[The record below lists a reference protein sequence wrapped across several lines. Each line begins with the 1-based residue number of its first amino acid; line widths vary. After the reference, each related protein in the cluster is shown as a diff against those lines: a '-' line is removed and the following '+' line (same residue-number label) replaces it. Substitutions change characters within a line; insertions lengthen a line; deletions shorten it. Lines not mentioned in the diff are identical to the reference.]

1 MAFPSRDDCLE
12 MLSKYQVDE
21 FVVLHS
27 LAVADVAV
35 QLARLLREKG
45 ETIDLHL
52 TESAALL
59 HDIGKGRLVE
69 KYTGTHASRDH
80 AFLSAQVVC
89 RENVPELATAV
100 GKHMLDS
107 ILDPVAQPKSWE
119 ERLVWYAD
127 KTTQFRHMG
136 LSRRM
141 RDIAAR
147 HRQASRTVSL
157 VLPHAESLEN
167 DIFSRLGDAS
177 PAELKGLVAR
187 RTAGR
192 LDTAIGTTFDYSV
205 EIGDMM
211 AAVGEEGFG
220 SVSLAGGN
228 VGHSGYSAAAG
239 LERLRDLRSRTGV
252 GITSIHAPFHHDM
265 ASPDAGARHSAVEDT
280 LVAVRAAATLGAG
293 VVIVHPHGW
302 LEIAEEETIR
312 TINSSVRAIVD
323 GSPES
328 VRIAVEN
335 LPSPCSPAVLRAVL
349 GAFPSERVGFCYDSS
364 HHNLR
369 PREFDFLGEFG
380 DRLISVHISDNRG
393 ERDDHQIPGEGV
405 IDWRKFASRFGRIDY
420 HEPFLLEVETR
431 ESSWKDHRAFLPEAF
446 AMAEWLLALS
456 DRLGVLT

>member
-1 MAFPSRDDCLE
+1 MVLPSRDDCLE

-35 QLARLLREKG
+35 LLARLLRERG
-45 ETIDLHL
+45 ETVDLRL
-52 TESAALL
+52 TECAALL
-59 HDIGKGRLVE
+59 HDIGKGNLVE
-69 KYTGTHASRDH
+69 KYTGCFAGRDH

-89 RENVPELATAV
+89 RENLPGLATAV

-127 KTTQFRHMG
+127 KATLFRHMG

-157 VLPHAESLEN
+157 VIPHAESLED
-167 DIFSRLGDAS
+167 DIFSRLGGVS
-177 PAELKGLVAR
+177 PRALGGLVAR
-187 RTAGR
+187 RAAGR

-228 VGHSGYSAAAG
+228 VGHSGYDSAAG
-239 LERLRDLRSRTGV
+239 LERLAGLRSRTGV
-252 GITSIHAPFHHDM
+252 GITSIHAPFKHDM
-265 ASPDAGARHSAVEDT
+265 ASPDACARDSAVED
-280 LVAVRAAATLGAG
+280 ARMAARAAATLGAG

-302 LEIAEEETIR
+302 LEIAEAETIR
-312 TINSSVRAIVD
+312 TISSSIQAVLD
-323 GSPES
+323 GTPEG

-349 GAFPSERVGFCYDSS
+349 NAFPRERIGFCYDSS

-393 ERDDHQIPGEGV
+393 QRDDHQVPGEGV
-405 IDWRKFASRFGRIDY
+405 IDWRSFTSRFGRLDY
-420 HEPFLLEVETR
+420 REPFLLEVETR
-431 ESSWKDHRAFLPEAF
+431 ESSWKEPRVFLSEAF
-446 AMAEWLLALS
+446 AMAEWLLAMS
-456 DRLGVLT
+456 DRLGALT